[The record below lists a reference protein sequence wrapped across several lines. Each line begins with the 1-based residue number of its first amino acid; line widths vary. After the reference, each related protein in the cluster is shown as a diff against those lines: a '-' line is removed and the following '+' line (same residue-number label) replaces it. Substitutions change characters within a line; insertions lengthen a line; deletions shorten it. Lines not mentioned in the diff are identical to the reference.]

1 MYYKEELINGVLCFR
16 LTPDGEFKPLSSEQ
30 LTNTI
35 LNLRLE
41 VERLQN
47 RLEGFL

>member
-16 LTPDGEFKPLSSEQ
+16 LTPDGEFKPIPSEQ
-30 LTNTI
+30 LTNMV

-47 RLEGFL
+47 RLDGLL